1 MLQRTDGLGFSGAA
15 LLVVG
20 VLLFLTGS
28 SDHVDLVYWVLGP
41 LLWFLGFAMVVGWA
55 VMRVR

>member
-1 MLQRTDGLGFSGAA
+1 MLRRTDGSGFTGVAM
-15 LLVVG
+15 LVSG

-28 SDHVDLVYWVLGP
+28 GDHVELVYWVLGP

-55 VMRVR
+55 VMRAR

>member
-1 MLQRTDGLGFSGAA
+1 MLQRTDGIGFTGVAM
-15 LLVVG
+15 LVIG

-28 SDHVDLVYWVLGP
+28 GERVNLVYWVLGP

-55 VMRVR
+55 VLRAR

>member
-1 MLQRTDGLGFSGAA
+1 MLQRTDGLGFTGVAM
-15 LLVVG
+15 LVIG

-28 SDHVDLVYWVLGP
+28 GDRVDLVYWVVGP

-55 VMRVR
+55 MWRVR